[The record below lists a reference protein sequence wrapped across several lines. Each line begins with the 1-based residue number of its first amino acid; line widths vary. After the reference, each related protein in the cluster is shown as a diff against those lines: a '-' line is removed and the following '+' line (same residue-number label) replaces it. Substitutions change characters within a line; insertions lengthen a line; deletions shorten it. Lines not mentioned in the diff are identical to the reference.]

1 MDQLREHIENL
12 LYPEL
17 RLYQRR
23 DRDRVLREA
32 REESL
37 DYLEWAG
44 ILAALV
50 IVVTIMRYSV
60 VDLAPQVAEA
70 TSAIR
75 VATPLWR

>member
-50 IVVTIMRYSV
+50 MTIMRYSV